1 MELLGLLLVLTA
13 IAEKVGQAL
22 GWGLKVFFKAFAI
35 LIVVIVKA
43 ILADQKRR
51 LEAQRQAE
59 TTVDETTTNPNIA
72 DAVEGLKKL
81 GLPQKSAERVVAQV
95 AADEPTAN
103 VEDLIK
109 SALQSLDKR

>member
-1 MELLGLLLVLTA
+1 MELLGLLLILTA

-22 GWGLKVFFKAFAI
+22 AWGLKVFFKAFALLVLAMARI
-35 LIVVIVKA
+35 A
-43 ILADQKRR
+43 IAEQKRR
-51 LEAQRQAE
+51 IEAQRQAE
-59 TTVDETTTNPNIA
+59 TTVAETTTNPNIA

-95 AADEPTAN
+95 AADEPTAT